1 MIFSNKYNFGVT
13 EKIFLNEFS
22 IGYLNLCKVKT
33 SIGYTACDATS
44 LDKNSK
50 VAIKKCYSEYL
61 ERFSMGIPID
71 RDIKTEVVELVNKNV
86 KNNLLSE
93 FGYGDHLF
101 GHNDTTGTAA
111 GTDSKSIIEKAICEL
126 IEKNEVFCF
135 WYGRSGKVLEINHH
149 MRKMIDKLGF
159 ISTEFYCFL
168 LNEISNFPTII
179 VLGFDNGRLITTG
192 VSCSNNMMKS
202 LCGAFQEA
210 RIIEWQQYNNIKSN
224 FTNYSVIEQELFLNA
239 IKEKKNYLEK
249 GKIVKNK
256 EEQIKLVNWVHN
268 IQVRLLY
275 SDNILGIKVVKC
287 ISENLFSSLPIT
299 KNISK
304 SLRKEIVK
312 RYYIDKEVDCP
323 IV

>member
-13 EKIFLNEFS
+13 EKTFLNEFS

-86 KNNLLSE
+86 KNNL
-93 FGYGDHLF
+93 
-101 GHNDTTGTAA
+101 
-111 GTDSKSIIEKAICEL
+111 
-126 IEKNEVFCF
+126 
-135 WYGRSGKVLEINHH
+135 
-149 MRKMIDKLGF
+149 
-159 ISTEFYCFL
+159 
-168 LNEISNFPTII
+168 
-179 VLGFDNGRLITTG
+179 
-192 VSCSNNMMKS
+192 
-202 LCGAFQEA
+202 
-210 RIIEWQQYNNIKSN
+210 
-224 FTNYSVIEQELFLNA
+224 
-239 IKEKKNYLEK
+239 
-249 GKIVKNK
+249 
-256 EEQIKLVNWVHN
+256 
-268 IQVRLLY
+268 
-275 SDNILGIKVVKC
+275 
-287 ISENLFSSLPIT
+287 FSSLPIT